1 MRGIRPDTVGLIT
14 ALDKLGV
21 FSNARIRAAFGTV
34 PRAMFLPN
42 IAADEVYTDRAII
55 TKRDTTGAAISS
67 SSQPT
72 MMAQML
78 TQLDLQPGM
87 NVLEI
92 GAGTGYNAA
101 IMQALVGSEGRVT
114 SIELDV
120 DVANQAR
127 DNLQR
132 AGYGSVHVVEADG
145 AAGYSPRAAYDRI
158 ICTATAWDV
167 PAAWVRQLKQ
177 RGRLVTPIQVHA
189 AQVSAAF
196 EMQRDGTLYS
206 EHNLPCRFVLMR
218 GAAGVPDLVRQIG
231 SSALTL
237 WSLDADD
244 IDGARLHL
252 LLTEDHDVSYLS
264 EPLSADNFWSGL
276 MPFTMLNAPSDVTL
290 ATYFIAEDQKA
301 YGMEAGSG
309 YAIFS
314 PASAVFVPYQEK
326 GLAHTFAGSDAFIM
340 AQTMLD
346 DWNSMS
352 RPGVENLRLLLT
364 PHGHE
369 PLPTLEKGRTYR
381 RVDHDLHVWLQ
392 PVGDPTH
399 ADLDEE

>member
-158 ICTATAWDV
+158 ICTATALGV

-177 RGRLVTPIQVHA
+177 DRLHRPPQLRDQHGPAGGPERAPAYGRIPHGNHSVRGRPEPPRRLRTILGKTGRARGNKKRFRPPGRGHRPQRGR
-189 AQVSAAF
+189 
-196 EMQRDGTLYS
+196 QRD
-206 EHNLPCRFVLMR
+206 R
-218 GAAGVPDLVRQIG
+218 GR
-231 SSALTL
+231 
-237 WSLDADD
+237 SL
-244 IDGARLHL
+244 ARR
-252 LLTEDHDVSYLS
+252 
-264 EPLSADNFWSGL
+264 ARNG
-276 MPFTMLNAPSDVTL
+276 N
-290 ATYFIAEDQKA
+290 IQ
-301 YGMEAGSG
+301 
-309 YAIFS
+309 
-314 PASAVFVPYQEK
+314 
-326 GLAHTFAGSDAFIM
+326 
-340 AQTMLD
+340 
-346 DWNSMS
+346 
-352 RPGVENLRLLLT
+352 RR
-364 PHGHE
+364 
-369 PLPTLEKGRTYR
+369 R
-381 RVDHDLHVWLQ
+381 RVDQRTFNGVSSVRQRGLAANRDALGPLDHPRVRSERLVLGAFEHRHVLLGDADALGKLLRAHLALGQHDIEI
-392 PVGDPTH
+392 
-399 ADLDEE
+399 DEDGHRVPHTIWRWASARRWASDMT